1 MADALI
7 GSTGFV
13 GGNLLRQRPFDDLFN
28 SRNIATLGDRAFD
41 TIVCAGAPA
50 EKWRANRDPD
60 EDRARLATLT
70 GALDR
75 ARARR
80 VILVSTVDVYPVPVG
95 VDEESPIDTATAQ
108 PYGRHRYELERFVQ
122 ERFDTLVVRLPGL
135 FGTGIK
141 KNIIFDFLN
150 DNNVSQVHADSV
162 FQFYGL
168 DTLWPDIEIALA
180 NGLTVVNFATEPVS
194 VGEVAREAFGM
205 EFDNRPASS
214 PARYDFRSRHAALY
228 GGRDGYLQDR
238 ARVLAALG
246 AFVRR
251 ERAR

>member
-7 GSTGFV
+7 GYSGFV
-13 GGNLLRQRPFDDLFN
+13 GGNLLTQRPFDELFN
-28 SRNIATLGDRAFD
+28 SRNIATIGDRAFD

-50 EKWRANRDPD
+50 EKWRANREPM

-70 GALDR
+70 EALER
-75 ARARR
+75 TSARK
-80 VILVSTVDVYPVPVG
+80 VILVSTVDVYPTPIE
-95 VDEESPIDTATAQ
+95 VDEATPIDPEGGQ

-141 KNIIFDFLN
+141 KNIVFDFLH

-168 DTLWPDIEIALA
+168 ETLWRDIETALA
-180 NGLTVVNFATEPVS
+180 NGLTLVNFATEPVS
-194 VGEVAREAFGM
+194 VGDVAREAFGM
-205 EFDNRPASS
+205 AFENRPAAP
-214 PARYDFRSRHAALY
+214 PARYDFRSRHAALF
-228 GGRDGYLQDR
+228 GGHGEYLQNR
-238 ARVLAALG
+238 ARVLGGLAE
-246 AFVRR
+246 FVRR
-251 ERAR
+251 ERGR